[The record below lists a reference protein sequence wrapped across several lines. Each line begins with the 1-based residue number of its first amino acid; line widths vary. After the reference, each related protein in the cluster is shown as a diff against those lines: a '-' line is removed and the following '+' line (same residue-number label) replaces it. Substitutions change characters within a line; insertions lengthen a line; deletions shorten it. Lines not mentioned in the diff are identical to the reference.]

1 MNGYI
6 FRGDN
11 SAASFFSFSKGWLTL
26 EINNS
31 LSYEH
36 MILLRM
42 SIPFQKVSLPRE
54 AKGSQNKR
62 LSS

>member
-11 SAASFFSFSKGWLTL
+11 SAASFFSFSKGLTL

-42 SIPFQKVSLPRE
+42 PIPFPKVSLPRE